1 VAGAQ
6 VGRFLK
12 SHRVLYVP
20 AGWVS
25 RIVGLSPSTSFIAV
39 LLGPLRARLR
49 GSMSADDV
57 LRVLRALDTRSLPYW
72 LAGGWGI
79 DALIGKQNRT
89 HDDLDVIIDD
99 YQRNAPAARQAL
111 LDLGFRQVGSQ
122 MRKTWMPDLSTFEDG
137 AGHRV
142 ELVSV
147 DWNRL
152 ASALDPAGSLQE
164 SSDLMRDA
172 FTQGTINGV
181 VVPCLSSRVQQL
193 YHSGYPLKE
202 TLQQD
207 MTLLQ
212 SIFGRP
218 SVNGDGP
225 DTEEH
230 SKRG

>member
-1 VAGAQ
+1 MSTPRSGNTTMRSLVGVAGAQ

-99 YQRNAPAARQAL
+99 YQRNAPAAPRHFWI
-111 LDLGFRQVGSQ
+111 LGSGRSGPRCVKPGCRTCPPS
-122 MRKTWMPDLSTFEDG
+122 RTGP
-137 AGHRV
+137 V
-142 ELVSV
+142 IVSS
-147 DWNRL
+147 W
-152 ASALDPAGSLQE
+152 
-164 SSDLMRDA
+164 
-172 FTQGTINGV
+172 
-181 VVPCLSSRVQQL
+181 
-193 YHSGYPLKE
+193 
-202 TLQQD
+202 
-207 MTLLQ
+207 
-212 SIFGRP
+212 
-218 SVNGDGP
+218 
-225 DTEEH
+225 
-230 SKRG
+230 